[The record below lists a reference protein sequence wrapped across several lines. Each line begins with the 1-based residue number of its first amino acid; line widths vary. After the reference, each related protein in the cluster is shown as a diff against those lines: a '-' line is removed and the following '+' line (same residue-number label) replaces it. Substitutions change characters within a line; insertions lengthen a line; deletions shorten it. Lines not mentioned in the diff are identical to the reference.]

1 MKNFLL
7 LGLMLICFT
16 SSASAQ
22 QWRKAMRENDAVWVK
37 QKVRYENAMANYYL
51 ASYEFDL
58 QDQKFK
64 ALESKVKELE
74 AITTKEK
81 PAGLL
86 PATDAAWELK
96 LKKQNQDLATA
107 KSELEKLR
115 PTRDEL
121 QNTVDAFKPNLE
133 VLKSDLNAAAKT
145 ANFNATNNDRSDI
158 KRGQKILNETS
169 GDVASDSTLNELNLN
184 ADKRAA
190 EAFRN
195 KYPDEDLPG
204 SKRELVMKKVNATTE
219 QPKTEPTEQ
228 AKIDPALLNKI
239 ATGLGFSSMEKV
251 KAEEKKPEAESIKKE
266 SPIETPVV
274 AQKPDPAT
282 VCDQAKTE
290 IVKLLLSNG
299 QNPKAFSDMVNLAQL
314 KMAYRLAQPKPPSHT
329 IEDYLKTKKMQ
340 SIVRKSYE
348 TDEKLK
354 TSVTTLYQKYGK
366 MTDINESNLMGNKE
380 LKYSKV
386 RLTNDSASALI
397 LYLSQNEKDKSKL
410 AFTEQDAAAVWAQQ
424 NLIDVHQFQ
433 PGDANYNLLNFSTQ
447 VCQKFIENAC
457 GKQGKFRF
465 NQDSIKKEYL
475 TQNSAFEA
483 SIQKAAKDSM
493 AAHPECFNAGAC
505 ASADKTKLGSMDIEE
520 LKGKISELVG
530 KGSVG
535 DAGSRLEIDSSKT
548 TSVNGD
554 LTVFLK

>member
-1 MKNFLL
+1 
-7 LGLMLICFT
+7 
-16 SSASAQ
+16 
-22 QWRKAMRENDAVWVK
+22 MRENDAVWVK

-58 QDQKFK
+58 QDQKLK

-96 LKKQNQDLATA
+96 LKKQNQDLANA
-107 KSELEKLR
+107 KNELEKLR

-121 QNTVDAFKPNLE
+121 QNTVDAFKSNLE

-204 SKRELVMKKVNATTE
+204 SKRELVMKKVAATTE
-219 QPKTEPTEQ
+219 QTKTEPTEP

-290 IVKLLLSNG
+290 IVKLLLSDG
-299 QNPKAFSDMVNLAQL
+299 HNPKAFSDMVNLAQL
-314 KMAYRLAQPKPPSHT
+314 KMAYRLSQPKPPSKT
-329 IEDYLKTKKMQ
+329 IEDFVNNHVDKTKL
-340 SIVRKSYE
+340 SE
-348 TDEKLK
+348 
-354 TSVTTLYQKYGK
+354 SVTKIYEKYGK
-366 MTDINESNLMGNKE
+366 RDAPSYLDISKNK
-380 LKYSKV
+380 LDYNHV

-397 LYLSQNEKDKSKL
+397 LLLAQSEKGNKKL

-424 NLIDVHQFQ
+424 HLIEMNLANHPDDKDYQ
-433 PGDANYNLLNFSTQ
+433 PGGVYYNVLNFSTQ
-447 VCQKFIENAC
+447 VCQKFKEGKC
-457 GKQGKFRF
+457 GKQGVFDT
-465 NQDSIKKEYL
+465 NLVSIESEYK
-475 TQNSAFEA
+475 TKNKDFET
-483 SIQKAAKDSM
+483 SVQEAAKSTV
-493 AAHPECFNAGAC
+493 AAHPECFNKNC
-505 ASADKTKLGSMDIEE
+505 ASATITKLGSVDIEE

-530 KGSVG
+530 KGSMG
-535 DAGSRLEIDSSKT
+535 DSGSKLEIDPTKT

-554 LTVFLK
+554 LTLYLK